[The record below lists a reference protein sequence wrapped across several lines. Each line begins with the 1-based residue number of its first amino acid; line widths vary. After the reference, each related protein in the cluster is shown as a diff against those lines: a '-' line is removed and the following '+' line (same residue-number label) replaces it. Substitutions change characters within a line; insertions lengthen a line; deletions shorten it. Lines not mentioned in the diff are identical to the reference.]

1 MSAVRMCDVCGRVF
15 SENEDGWTTA
25 PVQVMKR
32 VDGVMKPHNEQRD
45 ACPEDSGAP
54 VNLRPRAEQYPG
66 QLSIQ
71 HKTDRLE
78 REAGIIPP
86 E

>member
-25 PVQVMKR
+25 PVQAMKR
-32 VDGVMKPHNEQRD
+32 IDGVMKPHTEQRD
-45 ACPEDSGAP
+45 ACPEDSGVP
-54 VNLRPRAEQYPG
+54 VNLRPQTEQYQG
-66 QLSIQ
+66 QLSTGRKIA
-71 HKTDRLE
+71 RLE
-78 REAGIIPP
+78 QEAGITEP